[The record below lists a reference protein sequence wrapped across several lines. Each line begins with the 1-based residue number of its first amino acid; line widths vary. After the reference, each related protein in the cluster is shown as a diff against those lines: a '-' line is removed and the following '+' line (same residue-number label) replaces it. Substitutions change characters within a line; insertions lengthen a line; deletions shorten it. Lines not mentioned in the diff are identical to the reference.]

1 MFPQLQEKAE
11 IIQSPVEAVFAR
23 SQMVV
28 LVVLF
33 AVEQAVGACGYC
45 RAASEFREV
54 MRLLSYSEMAGLVS
68 HWAILMR
75 NRLFYLKVFLKVLSI
90 SKV

>member
-1 MFPQLQEKAE
+1 
-11 IIQSPVEAVFAR
+11 
-23 SQMVV
+23 MVV

-54 MRLLSYSEMAGLVS
+54 MRLLCYSEMAGLQF
-68 HWAILMR
+68 HIG
-75 NRLFYLKVFLKVLSI
+75 LF
-90 SKV
+90 